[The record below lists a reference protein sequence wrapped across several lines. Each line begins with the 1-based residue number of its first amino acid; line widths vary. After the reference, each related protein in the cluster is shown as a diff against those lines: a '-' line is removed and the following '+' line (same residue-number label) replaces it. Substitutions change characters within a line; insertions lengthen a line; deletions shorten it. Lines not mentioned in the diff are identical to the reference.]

1 MSDMHP
7 THEARK
13 KIDPI
18 DENIQTVVELH
29 KRAEYKV
36 SPQQRTIENVTD
48 FLGRPRFLF
57 IILIVVTAWI
67 VVNILLMK
75 FGLSS
80 FDPPPF
86 IWLQGVITLAALL
99 QATMILITQN
109 RQDMMTE
116 RRMQLDLQVSL
127 ILDEKMSKLI
137 TMVDELRRVHPD
149 LENGTDPQAEALKK
163 TVDPHE
169 SVKNLEQLLED
180 EEQESI
186 THFNKS

>member
-36 SPQQRTIENVTD
+36 SPQQRTIENVAD